1 MSEGYS
7 SMDEAAQNKNDT
19 SEQTSEINPWK
30 EYFSSKKARG
40 FVLMWCVFLYGIAHF
55 GFLTT
60 PAEALSF
67 GFGALAM
74 FSAWAADMKNN

>member
-7 SMDEAAQNKNDT
+7 SMDEAAQDSKDSHT
-19 SEQTSEINPWK
+19 DINPWR
-30 EYFSSKKARG
+30 EYFISKKARG
-40 FVLMWCVFLYGIAHF
+40 FVLMWCVFLYVAAHF
-55 GFLTT
+55 GLFTT

-74 FSAWAADMKNN
+74 FSAWTADMKNN